1 MTALATEAPYY
12 DPYDFEIDADP
23 HSVWKRLRDQCP
35 LYYNEKHDFWA
46 LSRWDDV
53 EAGLKDHTR
62 LISGRG
68 TVLEL
73 IKSGVDMIPG
83 MILFDDPPRH
93 GVYRSLL
100 ARVFTPKRMNDI
112 EPQVRRFCADALD
125 ALEGAE
131 SFDVIE
137 SIGAPMPMRVIG
149 MLLGIPESDQ
159 QAIRDQIDSG
169 LRLES
174 GEMPVADAVETMEN
188 VAAEGNYGEYID
200 WRMENP
206 SDDVM
211 TQLIQAE
218 FEDHT
223 GVVRRLTREEILGY
237 IGLLSGAGNE
247 TTTKLVGWTMLTLGQ
262 HPDQRRE
269 VAADPGLIPNTI
281 EESLRYEAPSPVQAR
296 YVNEDVE
303 YYGTTVPAGSAIL
316 LLNGSA
322 NRDHRKWGETADD
335 FDIHRNIDHHL
346 SFGYGLHFC
355 LGAALAR
362 LEGRVALDEMLKRFG
377 DWTVDLDRSERAHTS
392 TVRGWDKLT
401 LVVG

>member
-1 MTALATEAPYY
+1 MTASASAAPYY
-12 DPYDFEIDADP
+12 APYDFETDADP
-23 HSVWKRLRDQCP
+23 HSVWKRLRDECP

-53 EAGLKDHTR
+53 EAGLKDHDR

-73 IKSGVDMIPG
+73 LKAEVEMPPG

-93 GVYRSLL
+93 AVYRSLL
-100 ARVFTPKRMNDI
+100 ARVFTPKQMNAI
-112 EPQVRRFCADALD
+112 EPQIRRFCADALD

-137 SIGAPMPMRVIG
+137 SLGAPMPMRVIG

-169 LRLES
+169 LRLDS
-174 GEMPVADAVETMEN
+174 GEMPEASTEVMASA
-188 VAAEGNYGEYID
+188 AAEGSYGEYID

-211 TQLIQAE
+211 TQLIHTE

-223 GVVRRLTREEILGY
+223 GVVRRLSREEILSY

-247 TTTKLVGWTMLTLGQ
+247 TTTKLIGWTMLMLGR

-269 VAADPGLIPNTI
+269 IVAGAI
-281 EESLRYEAPSPVQAR
+281 EPWYASR
-296 YVNEDVE
+296 
-303 YYGTTVPAGSAIL
+303 AG
-316 LLNGSA
+316 
-322 NRDHRKWGETADD
+322 
-335 FDIHRNIDHHL
+335 
-346 SFGYGLHFC
+346 
-355 LGAALAR
+355 
-362 LEGRVALDEMLKRFG
+362 
-377 DWTVDLDRSERAHTS
+377 
-392 TVRGWDKLT
+392 
-401 LVVG
+401 

>member
-1 MTALATEAPYY
+1 MKASATSAPYY

-23 HSVWKRLRDQCP
+23 HSVWKRLRDECP
-35 LYYNEKHDFWA
+35 LYYNDKHDFWA

-53 EAGLKDHTR
+53 EAGLRDHER

-68 TVLEL
+68 TVLEIL
-73 IKSGVDMIPG
+73 KADMEMPPG
-83 MILFDDPPRH
+83 LILFDDPPRH
-93 GVYRSLL
+93 AVHRGLL
-100 ARVFTPKRMNDI
+100 SRVFTPKRMSAI
-112 EPQVRRFCADALD
+112 EPQVRRYCADALD
-125 ALEGAE
+125 ALEG
-131 SFDVIE
+131 SDRFDVIE
-137 SIGAPMPMRVIG
+137 SLGAPMPMRVIG

-174 GEMPVADAVETMEN
+174 GEMPDTAAQTVVSA
-188 VAAEGNYGEYID
+188 AAEGSYGEYLD
-200 WRMENP
+200 WRAENP

-223 GVVRRLTREEILGY
+223 GVTRRLSREEILSY

-247 TTTKLVGWTMLTLGQ
+247 TTTKLIGWTMLMLGQ
-262 HPDQRRE
+262 HPDQRRKI
-269 VAADPGLIPNTI
+269 AADTGLIPNTI

-303 YYGTTVPAGSAIL
+303 YYGTTVPKGSAIL

-322 NRDHRKWGETADD
+322 NRDDRKWGETADD
-335 FDIHRNIDHHL
+335 FDAFRNIDHHL
-346 SFGYGLHFC
+346 SFGYGPHFC

-362 LEGRVALDEMLKRFG
+362 LEGRVALDEIVKRFPE
-377 DWTVDLDRSERAHTS
+377 WTVDLDQSERAHTS
-392 TVRGWDKLT
+392 TVRGWDKLM
-401 LVVG
+401 LVIG

>member
-1 MTALATEAPYY
+1 MTASASAAPYY

-23 HSVWKRLRDQCP
+23 HSVWKRLRDECP

-53 EAGLKDHTR
+53 EAGLKDHSR

-73 IKSGVDMIPG
+73 IKAEVEMPPG

-93 GVYRSLL
+93 AVYRSLL
-100 ARVFTPKRMNDI
+100 ARVFTPKQMNAI

-125 ALEGAE
+125 ALVGAE

-137 SIGAPMPMRVIG
+137 SLGAPMPMRVIG

-169 LRLES
+169 LRLDS
-174 GEMPVADAVETMEN
+174 GEMPEADTEVVATA
-188 VAAEGNYGEYID
+188 AAEGSYGEYID

-211 TQLIQAE
+211 TQLIHTE

-223 GVVRRLTREEILGY
+223 GVVRRLSREEILSY

-247 TTTKLVGWTMLTLGQ
+247 TTTKLIGWTMLMVGL

-269 VAADPGLIPNTI
+269 VAADPGLIPNAI
-281 EESLRYEAPSPVQAR
+281 EESLRIEAPSPVQAR
-296 YVNEDVE
+296 YVKEDVE
-303 YYGTTVPAGSAIL
+303 LHGTTVPEGSAIL

-322 NRDHRKWGETADD
+322 NRDHRKWGDTADD
-335 FDIHRNIDHHL
+335 FDIHRDIDHHL
-346 SFGYGLHFC
+346 SFGYGIHFC

-377 DWTVDLDRSERAHTS
+377 DWTVDLDRSEQAHTS

>member
-1 MTALATEAPYY
+1 MTTSAPAAPYY
-12 DPYDFEIDADP
+12 DPYDFEIDNDP
-23 HSVWKRLRDQCP
+23 HSVWKRLRDECP
-35 LYYNEKHDFWA
+35 LYYNDKHDFWA

-53 EAGLKDHTR
+53 EAGLKDHSR

-73 IKSGVDMIPG
+73 LKAEVEMPPG

-93 GVYRSLL
+93 AVYRSLL
-100 ARVFTPKRMNDI
+100 SRVFTPKRMNEI

-137 SIGAPMPMRVIG
+137 TLGAPVPMRAIG

-159 QAIRDQIDSG
+159 QAIRDEIDSG

-174 GEMPVADAVETMEN
+174 GEMPDFS
-188 VAAEGNYGEYID
+188 AAQSMAAAAGEGNYGEYID
-200 WRMENP
+200 WRKENP

-211 TQLIQAE
+211 TQLIHTE

-223 GVVRRLTREEILGY
+223 GVVRRLTREEILSY

-247 TTTKLVGWTMLTLGQ
+247 TTTKLIGWTMLMLGLL
-262 HPDQRRE
+262 PEQRRQ

-303 YYGTTVPAGSAIL
+303 YYGTTVPEGSAIL

-322 NRDHRKWGETADD
+322 NRDHRKWGDTADD
-335 FDIHRNIDHHL
+335 FDIHRDIDHHL

-362 LEGRVALDEMLKRFG
+362 LEGRVALDEMLKRFP

-392 TVRGWDKLT
+392 TVRGWDKLM
-401 LVVG
+401 LAIG